1 MICLLEKRSCG
12 PVVLWSCGP
21 VVLWSCGPVVLW
33 SCGPVVK
40 AKSIAKEYKRLGQF
54 FLLLQFLCPGL
65 CGFVNQLISVH
76 EGFFALA
83 IRIGDVFLSNPLAE

>member
-1 MICLLEKRSCG
+1 MICLLEKR
-12 PVVLWSCGP
+12 SCGP

-65 CGFVNQLISVH
+65 CGFVN
-76 EGFFALA
+76 
-83 IRIGDVFLSNPLAE
+83 